1 MPLGAFDAVIQPGSL
16 EGKTVLFM
24 SAFLPKEPSFSLKEP
39 LLLFEE
45 SFFLLEK
52 SSFRLGLRFIDSHL
66 CPVFDRR
73 RFPLIFTI
81 GRQATEH

>member
-1 MPLGAFDAVIQPGSL
+1 MPLGAFDAVIQPGAL

-24 SAFLPKEPSFSLKEP
+24 STFLPKEP

-66 CPVFDRR
+66 SPVFDRR

-81 GRQATEH
+81 GRAATEQ